1 MEDLLRMC
9 VLDWSGT
16 WEQYLPS
23 VEFSYNNSYHASIG
37 MSPYEVLY
45 GRPCRTPLCWAEVG
59 ERHMLGPD
67 VVDETTEKIKIVQE
81 NMKKAQDRQ
90 KKYGDQNR
98 REVIFQ
104 VCDWVYLKVA
114 AQKGRDRFGKVE
126 KLPLDI

>member
-1 MEDLLRMC
+1 MC

-16 WEQYLPS
+16 WEQYLPL

-37 MSPYEVLY
+37 MSPYEALY

-59 ERHMLGPD
+59 ERHLLGPD
-67 VVDETTEKIKIVQE
+67 IVDETTEKMKIVRE

-90 KKYGDQNR
+90 KKYADQNR

-104 VCDWVYLKVA
+104 VGDWVYLKVD
-114 AQKGRDRFGKVE
+114 AQKGRDRFGKVQ
-126 KLPLDI
+126 KLATRYIGPY